1 MRIRI
6 RETGQVLSADDWMA
20 WVGVTYGK
28 SFSGLSLEAIHHFKS
43 DPVLEGPQPSAGE
56 GEVAA
61 YDGVEE
67 INGQWFTKYKTVK
80 DN

>member
-1 MRIRI
+1 MDIRI

-28 SFSGLSLEAIHHFKS
+28 SFSGLSVEAIHHFKS

-56 GEVAA
+56 GESVVR
-61 YDGVEE
+61 DGVEQIGDE
-67 INGQWFTKYKTVK
+67 WFTKYKVVQG
-80 DN
+80 